1 MGHVLLI
8 LERKAARD
16 AYIRILRH
24 MTRLCCGAGQEHCFF
39 RVLLSTRSPL
49 SGGIIEMV
57 IVHFDRKCKSRMPS
71 RTAVDTIAHG
81 PTDTWCVQ

>member
-16 AYIRILRH
+16 AYIRILMH

-49 SGGIIEMV
+49 SSEIMEMV
-57 IVHFDRKCKSRMPS
+57 IVHFGRKGKSRMPS
-71 RTAVDTIAHG
+71 GAAVDTIIGG
-81 PTDTWCVQ
+81 PTDT